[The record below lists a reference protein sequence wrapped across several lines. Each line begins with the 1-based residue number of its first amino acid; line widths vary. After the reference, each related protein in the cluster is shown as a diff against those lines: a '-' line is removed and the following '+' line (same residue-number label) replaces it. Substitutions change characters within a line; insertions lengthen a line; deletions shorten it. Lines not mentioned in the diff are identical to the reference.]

1 MASSSSNPGRE
12 TRDWRARFED
22 TCARRTAAAGAPLAP
37 VHTIHERAG
46 GRRDLEAIG
55 SPWSQAAF
63 DGPFY
68 QARGDSLGVVFVRS
82 AEGNTGAKNPSSFGG
97 GAVDQH
103 LIYEGLS
110 RVAADGVVVGAGTLH
125 PGSFFS
131 VWRREL
137 IELRAELGR
146 PRHPA
151 QIVLSADGSVRVE
164 DVLLFNVPEVPVFV
178 ITSPRGRERLLPALD
193 VRPWITPI
201 TGPSLQQQFEALR
214 ARGLHR
220 LCSIGGRRSATE
232 LVDAG
237 LVRDVYLTTTP
248 SNAGEPDTPWYVGKR
263 TLSPQSVVLK
273 QWDGED
279 GPVLFEHSQLG

>member
-12 TRDWRARFED
+12 TRDWRRRFED
-22 TCARRTAAAGAPLAP
+22 TCARRTAGAAAPLAP
-37 VHTIHERAG
+37 VQTIQEAAG
-46 GRRDLEAIG
+46 HRDLEAIG
-55 SPWSQAAF
+55 NPWSLAAF

-68 QARGDSLGVVFVRS
+68 QAPGDSLGVVFVRS
-82 AEGNTGAKNPSSFGG
+82 AEGNTGAKDPSSFGG

-137 IELRAELGR
+137 VELRTALGR

-151 QIVLSADGSVRVE
+151 QIVLSADGSVRLE

-178 ITSPRGRERLLPALD
+178 ITSAVGRERLSAALD
-193 VRPWITPI
+193 ARPWIAPV
-201 TGPSLQQQFEALR
+201 TGDSLHQQFEALR

-248 SNAGEPDTPWYVGKR
+248 SRSGEPGTPWYVGKR
-263 TLSPQSVVLK
+263 TLSLQTIAVK

-279 GPVLFEHSQLG
+279 GPVLFEHSQL